1 MLSHLFCCKIY
12 SSDVET
18 RNDYCRTIKM
28 LARHLIL
35 VFFVELTKSRVQAI
49 MYVLSENA
57 DLSGRSSSL
66 GSLLI

>member
-1 MLSHLFCCKIY
+1 
-12 SSDVET
+12 
-18 RNDYCRTIKM
+18 M